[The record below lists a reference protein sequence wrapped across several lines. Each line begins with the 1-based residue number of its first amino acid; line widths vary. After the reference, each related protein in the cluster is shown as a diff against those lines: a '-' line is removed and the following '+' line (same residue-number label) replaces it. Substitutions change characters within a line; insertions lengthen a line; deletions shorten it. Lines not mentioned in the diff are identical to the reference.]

1 MEIEKYYKF
10 NEMST
15 QMGKRY
21 RPNVAAV
28 ILSSKY
34 PHKCEFFVAHRSDIR
49 NVWQFPQGGIDEGET
64 PREALKRELLEEIG
78 CDKVEVLGEYPEW
91 ISYDFPE
98 KSRTKKSYN
107 YDGQRQKYFLV
118 RLKEGAKIDLQAYE
132 IPEFEEYS
140 FVEYDELFEKVTYFK
155 RRIYRRV
162 IDYFIKEGLI

>member
-1 MEIEKYYKF
+1 
-10 NEMST
+10 MS
-15 QMGKRY
+15 KNY

-28 ILSSKY
+28 IISSKY
-34 PHKCEFFVAHRSDIR
+34 PDKCEFFVAHRSDIP

-91 ISYDFPE
+91 ISYDFPD
-98 KSRTKKSYN
+98 KSRSTKLYN
-107 YDGQRQKYFLV
+107 FDGQTQKYFLL
-118 RLKEGAKIDLQAYE
+118 RLKEGAKIDLDAYE
-132 IPEFEEYS
+132 IPEFDAYS
-140 FVEYDELFEKVTYFK
+140 FVEYDELFTKVSYFK